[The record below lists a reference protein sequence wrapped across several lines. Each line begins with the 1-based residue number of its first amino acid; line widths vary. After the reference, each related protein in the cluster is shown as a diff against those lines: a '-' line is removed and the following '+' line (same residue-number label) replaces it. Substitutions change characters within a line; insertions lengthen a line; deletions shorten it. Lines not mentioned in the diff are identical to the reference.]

1 MQKYG
6 ARGNF
11 SILMQLE
18 SIISTYL
25 LLDLGQDSIG
35 ERIEWNGG
43 ALPRAQ
49 QIRAKLSSIHT
60 LTDKSLIPK
69 PPPVSAHQCCLHTCP
84 VLQHQVEGLLSKLWR
99 WEVTGWTR
107 VVMILGRQGPAGI
120 NTGLMSFLGDTLEI

>member
-1 MQKYG
+1 MLKYG

-18 SIISTYL
+18 SIASTNL

-35 ERIEWNGG
+35 ECIEWNGG
-43 ALPRAQ
+43 ALSRAQ
-49 QIRAKLSSIHT
+49 QIRAKLSSLHT

-69 PPPVSAHQCCLHTCP
+69 PLPVSAHQRCLHTCP

-99 WEVTGWTR
+99 WKVTDWAR

-120 NTGLMSFLGDTLEI
+120 NTELMFVFFRRHF